1 MYVRVKDKS
10 TGHELDVL
18 STDKRIGEAFQLV
31 NKAEYPESPLPRA
44 PKFNP
49 LPSTAK
55 GGSAKSEKKEG

>member
-18 STDKRIGEAFQLV
+18 STDKRIGEAFTLV
-31 NKAEYPESPLPRA
+31 NKASYPDSPYPRA
-44 PKFNP
+44 PKHNP

-55 GGSAKSEKKEG
+55 GAPAKPEKEVK